1 MEPKE
6 SDRNELTRRDVLAGA
21 TKVAG
26 ATLFGLV
33 INQVLSAEDDQQA
46 MAGLQAHVEGKTE
59 TGGTKPVFVP
69 SGATKDPI
77 AIAHADILFW
87 SDILSEHGMFFA
99 MLMPGPELATQRAQ
113 AEKFQSAFAA
123 HFKKAQGMKLDRG
136 NYAGFA
142 TETINAVK
150 PFIDF
155 KHRMHEAQVKGSIR
169 SLVWPLFFEH
179 TAHEAER
186 FIKRLDMLA
195 KGNSEY
201 ERAEV
206 VDFWTEIMGEHAD
219 FIAHLL
225 DPQEKALHE
234 KAMKTAGDFRKMNQ
248 QPPAAREPVMA
259 AANAI
264 HDFKLQ
270 AEKGIAAGQIK
281 SIIHPALADH
291 VRREAV
297 KFIDE
302 LKRTRT

>member
-1 MEPKE
+1 MEGKAIE
-6 SDRNELTRRDVLAGA
+6 REEISRRDVLAGA

-26 ATLFGLV
+26 ATLFGMV
-33 INQVLSAEDDQQA
+33 IHQVLAAADQESTMTASPANVQA
-46 MAGLQAHVEGKTE
+46 KTE
-59 TGGTKPVFVP
+59 PGGTKPVYVP
-69 SGATKDPI
+69 AEGTKDPA

-87 SDILSEHGMFFA
+87 SDIMSEHGLFFA
-99 MLMPGPELATQRAQ
+99 MLMPGKDLAQQRAE
-113 AEKFQSAFAA
+113 AEKFQATFAQ
-123 HFKKAQGMKLDRG
+123 HFKKAQGMKLDRT
-136 NYAGFA
+136 NYASFA
-142 TETINAVK
+142 NETITAVK

-169 SLVWPLFFEH
+169 SLVWPLFFDH

-186 FIKRLDMLA
+186 FVKRLGVLA

-201 ERAEV
+201 ERVEV

-219 FIAHLL
+219 FVAHLL
-225 DPQEKALHE
+225 DPQEKSLHA
-234 KAMKTAGDFRKMNQ
+234 KAMKTAEDFQKLNQ
-248 QPPAAREPVMA
+248 QPPASTGPVMA

-264 HDFKLQ
+264 HDFKVQ
-270 AEKGIAAGQIK
+270 AEKGIAAGQVK

-302 LKRTRT
+302 LRRTGA

>member
-1 MEPKE
+1 MNTKE
-6 SDRNELTRRDVLAGA
+6 IQNNELTRRDVLTGA

-33 INQVLSAEDDQQA
+33 INQVLAEADQEGTMTAPANVQA
-46 MAGLQAHVEGKTE
+46 KTE
-59 TGGTKPVFVP
+59 SGGTKPVYVP
-69 SGATKDPI
+69 AEGTKDPA

-99 MLMPGPELATQRAQ
+99 MLMPGKELAQQRAQ
-113 AEKFQSAFAA
+113 AEKFQAAFGQ
-123 HFKKAQGMKLDRG
+123 HFKKAQGTKLDKA
-136 NYAGFA
+136 NLASFA
-142 TETINAVK
+142 NETITAVK

-155 KHRMHEAQVKGSIR
+155 KHRMHEAQVKGTIH

-201 ERAEV
+201 ERVEV
-206 VDFWTEIMGEHAD
+206 VGFWTEIMGEHAD
-219 FIAHLL
+219 FVAHLL
-225 DPQEKALHE
+225 DPQEEKLHAQ
-234 KAMKTAGDFRKMNQ
+234 AMKTADDFKKLKA
-248 QPPAAREPVMA
+248 QPPASTDPVMA

-264 HDFKLQ
+264 HDFKVT

-302 LKRTRT
+302 LKRTQV